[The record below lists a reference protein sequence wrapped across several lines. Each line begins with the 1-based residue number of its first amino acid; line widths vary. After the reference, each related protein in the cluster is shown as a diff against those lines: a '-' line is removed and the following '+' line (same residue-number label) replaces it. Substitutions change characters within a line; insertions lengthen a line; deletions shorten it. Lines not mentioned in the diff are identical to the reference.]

1 MPSEVIVGNAGVDGS
16 SRWGWFIGHFIEPS
30 DSPRSTPDVEVKWAT
45 HKAGEGRSQWA
56 VNAEATTLSIL
67 ISGCFRLQFSERE
80 VVLSQPGDYALWL
93 PGVRHWWLAESD
105 CTVLTVRWPSKQGDS
120 VEVAGEK
127 SRGGFHQSP
136 LTEADN

>member
-1 MPSEVIVGNAGVDGS
+1 MPSEVIVGNAAVDGS

-56 VNAEATTLSIL
+56 VNASATTVSIL
-67 ISGCFRLQFSERE
+67 ISGCFRLQFSDRE

-120 VEVAGEK
+120 VDIAG
-127 SRGGFHQSP
+127 
-136 LTEADN
+136 